1 MSSSSSLCFIAG
13 GPCGDAVLSDL
24 RGDGAGLGLWRGLVR
39 GEHADYHDF
48 DDCVDCD
55 VIDDNCFIF
64 FLVTFRFGILSTFW
78 PLQPQFCI
86 SVLSPLIGQQIIID
100 MIKCNI

>member
-1 MSSSSSLCFIAG
+1 MSSSSSSCVIAG

-39 GEHADYHDF
+39 GEHADYDDF
-48 DDCVDCD
+48 DDFVDCD
-55 VIDDNCFIF
+55 VIDDDCYIS
-64 FLVTFRFGILSTFW
+64 FLVTFRFGILLTCW

-100 MIKCNI
+100 MINDKV